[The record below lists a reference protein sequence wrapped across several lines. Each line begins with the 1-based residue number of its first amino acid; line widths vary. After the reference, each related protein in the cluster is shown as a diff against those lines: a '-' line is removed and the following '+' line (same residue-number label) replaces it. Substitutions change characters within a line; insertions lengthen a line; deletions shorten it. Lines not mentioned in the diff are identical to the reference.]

1 MSNIWFTSDI
11 HVSHNNIIKYC
22 PWNRPWDNVEE
33 MDEALINM
41 WNGVVGPEDTVFFM
55 GDFSL
60 NFNRVLEVL
69 PQLNGG
75 TLNLVPGNHDKWHP
89 MSSGHMQTRKKLESL
104 KTKSRIILCDPIE
117 TLKVGGAKFL
127 LCHFP
132 WAGDLDPHSDEHNK
146 YEDRFK
152 EWRPSRDVYPNHLLL
167 HGHRHSTPKDRVG
180 DRAIDVG
187 IDPWGR
193 ILSLDEIMEI
203 VESQER
209 K

>member
-22 PWNRPWDNVEE
+22 PWNRPWDSVEE
-33 MDEALINM
+33 MDKALINM

-69 PQLNGG
+69 PLLNGG
-75 TLNLVPGNHDKWHP
+75 TINMIPGNHDKWHP
-89 MSSGHMQTRKKLESL
+89 MSSGHMQTRKRLESL
-104 KTKSRIILCDPIE
+104 KTKSKVILCNPIE
-117 TLKVGGAKFL
+117 TLKVGETKFL

-152 EWRPSRDVYPNHLLL
+152 EWRPSRAEYPHHFLT
-167 HGHRHSTPKDRVG
+167 HGHTHAHPDNRLGNKSLSVAYDS
-180 DRAIDVG
+180 
-187 IDPWGR
+187 WGR
-193 ILSLDEIMEI
+193 MVNLEEILEIANSVI
-203 VESQER
+203 
-209 K
+209 